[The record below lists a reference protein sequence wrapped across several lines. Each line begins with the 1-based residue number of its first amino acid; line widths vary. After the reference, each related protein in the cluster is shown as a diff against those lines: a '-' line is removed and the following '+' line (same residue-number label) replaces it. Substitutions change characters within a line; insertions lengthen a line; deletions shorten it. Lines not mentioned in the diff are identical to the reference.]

1 MSRVATEQIANI
13 ARRDTGKELSTWA
26 IQKIFAI
33 VDREYMKGHHQ
44 CRLEMEE
51 AQKRGAA

>member
-1 MSRVATEQIANI
+1 MNKAASNEIASI
-13 ARRDTGKELSTWA
+13 VKRDTGKELSTWA

-51 AQKRGAA
+51 AQKRGVE